1 MKTIPDKF
9 SKGGF
14 EYELIKR
21 AANVAIYKQYSQG
34 CLIGLEVVCIRKHKK
49 SYSRMNIIA
58 GNEYLPSSSEWGL
71 YGFSYM
77 AFTDKQFKEGMIK
90 AEKKFNKLLTKNK

>member
-1 MKTIPDKF
+1 
-9 SKGGF
+9 
-14 EYELIKR
+14 
-21 AANVAIYKQYSQG
+21 
-34 CLIGLEVVCIRKHKK
+34 
-49 SYSRMNIIA
+49 MNIIA